1 MIGWLVQRFKIYAP
15 GPTIPHK
22 SGTDGAKQWK
32 RKVPRRSMPGSKSK
46 LLLLLLNLTILIS
59 DHSVS
64 GWIAGSSNAAAYW
77 NGGSKEAKPVVVINR
92 RHVPTDPDKLE
103 AYNKAHKAASD
114 YMMKHI
120 KGTKAAFQSTDAKN
134 SSLVHDVQWWDSLQ
148 GFLDHTDKKNEKM
161 MEALNNWIPKYDM
174 SIPFKGHVFGGWN
187 EDVKRIT
194 VEVGQADFMMVPR
207 GAGFIKQTGDGVEG
221 PPVIVYNHRRV
232 LPGKMEAL
240 LKAQQEFA
248 DLMYKTVPGVVAITS
263 GVDDDD
269 PNLLHDLQVFAN
281 FDVFVGHADV
291 ENPAVAD
298 KFWKWIDFE
307 KYDKSE
313 AFYGQVWA
321 PKANIEMVK
330 RMTTELGGA
339 KFDVYPIED
348 IQGSVDMNNWD

>member
-1 MIGWLVQRFKIYAP
+1 MGSVRGQR
-15 GPTIPHK
+15 
-22 SGTDGAKQWK
+22 
-32 RKVPRRSMPGSKSK
+32 RKM
-46 LLLLLLNLTILIS
+46 T
-59 DHSVS
+59 

-92 RHVPTDPDKLE
+92 RHVPTDPDKLG
-103 AYNKAHKAASD
+103 AYNEAHKAASD

-120 KGTKAAFQSTDAKN
+120 KGTKAAFQSTDATN
-134 SSLVHDVQWWDSLQ
+134 SSMVHDFQWWDSLQ
-148 GFLDHTDKKNEKM
+148 GFLDHTDKKNKKM

-187 EDVKRIT
+187 KDVKRIT

-263 GVDDDD
+263 GVDDD
-269 PNLLHDLQVFAN
+269 
-281 FDVFVGHADV
+281 

>member
-1 MIGWLVQRFKIYAP
+1 
-15 GPTIPHK
+15 
-22 SGTDGAKQWK
+22 
-32 RKVPRRSMPGSKSK
+32 
-46 LLLLLLNLTILIS
+46 
-59 DHSVS
+59 
-64 GWIAGSSNAAAYW
+64 
-77 NGGSKEAKPVVVINR
+77 
-92 RHVPTDPDKLE
+92 
-103 AYNKAHKAASD
+103 
-114 YMMKHI
+114 MKHI

-174 SIPFKGHVFGGWN
+174 SIPFEGHVFGGWN

-221 PPVIVYNHRRV
+221 PPVIVY
-232 LPGKMEAL
+232 
-240 LKAQQEFA
+240 
-248 DLMYKTVPGVVAITS
+248 
-263 GVDDDD
+263 
-269 PNLLHDLQVFAN
+269 
-281 FDVFVGHADV
+281 
-291 ENPAVAD
+291 NPAVAD